1 MMKKMSYRLG
11 VSVIAI
17 TLATTSVFATK
28 ITRADVPMIM
38 GFEDLND
45 LSTRLINVERKQVV
59 FEKGEDPEKA
69 RPITQV
75 LSFAKATKSA
85 LDEARWM
92 ESEVLKSHAL
102 VLPVDFNFHRKFRFD
117 DKMREA
123 YPEFKWDEYDRF
135 LKNNLSRLFYNLQN
149 HLAQQQDTNN
159 WKKTAIEK
167 VLVTF
172 GRNTK
177 GDLIVY
183 LDPLKIGLPVYK
195 DQRLADKDAFTP
207 FNVKLSKSQ
216 QDSLNFLLHVMAN
229 DPSKLM
235 NMVSYRSYHP
245 EESLADSQY
254 FFTHGKPKALE
265 LPVAVMDKDR
275 LFLQALIEKWQES
288 EVHNPDPLRIF
299 AYIRNTKNSPLLI
312 KYPDFA
318 WEIGEKMVARRKTEI
333 KKAEDERS
341 FLRGLIHTWQDGE
354 RDNPNPAR
362 IFDYINNKKNSP
374 LLVKYPAL
382 SLEVGHQI
390 VVKRKADLTNDTADK
405 ERFLLQTLIYRW
417 QEGEKTNL
425 NPSRI
430 LDYIRN
436 TKNSYFLVKY
446 DNFALDVGQRIVG
459 RRKEELGIKD

>member
-1 MMKKMSYRLG
+1 MSYRLG
-11 VSVIAI
+11 VSLIAL
-17 TLATTSVFATK
+17 TLASSSASATK
-28 ITRADVPMIM
+28 ITGVDVPFIM

-45 LSTRLINVERKQVV
+45 LSTRIIRVESVAENLRKGVDSENLPPVV
-59 FEKGEDPEKA
+59 ESYSLG
-69 RPITQV
+69 R
-75 LSFAKATKSA
+75 ATKSA
-85 LDEARWM
+85 LDEAQWM
-92 ESEVLKSHAL
+92 EKEVLKSPAL
-102 VLPVDFNFHRKFRFD
+102 VLPVDFNYHKKGRFD
-117 DKMREA
+117 QKMREA

-135 LKNNLSRLFYNLQN
+135 LKNDLSRLFYNLQEHVAKN
-149 HLAQQQDTNN
+149 QFSNN
-159 WKKTAIEK
+159 WKKTNVEK
-167 VLVTF
+167 VMVSF

-207 FNVKLSKSQ
+207 VNVKLSKSQ
-216 QDSLNFLLHVMAN
+216 QDSLNFLLHVMCN

-235 NMVSYRSYHP
+235 QMVSYRSYHP
-245 EESLADSQY
+245 EEPLADSQY
-254 FFTHGKPKALE
+254 FFTHGKQRALE
-265 LPVAVMDKDR
+265 LPVAVIDKDR
-275 LFLQALIEKWQES
+275 IFLQFLIEKWQES
-288 EVHNPDPLRIF
+288 EVNNPNPLRILD
-299 AYIRNTKNSPLLI
+299 YIRNTKNSPLLI

-318 WEIGEKMVARRKTEI
+318 WELGEKMVVRRKTEI

-354 RDNPNPAR
+354 RDNPNPLR
-362 IFDYINNKKNSP
+362 ILDYIRNTKNSP

-382 SLEVGHQI
+382 SLEVGHQL
-390 VVKRKADLTNDTADK
+390 VVKRKADITNDTADK
-405 ERFLLQTLIYRW
+405 ERFLLQTLIYTW

-425 NPSRI
+425 NPARI

-446 DNFALDVGQRIVG
+446 GNFALDVGQRIVG